1 MHKKFPDYV
10 PPTQIAYR
18 PDGATTLHLRKCRIA
33 VETDGEWIDHVFDQA
48 VVTMGSQ
55 PDNDLV
61 LSDDTVSRNH
71 CRLYQEGSAYV
82 LRDLDSTNGT
92 KVNGVECQLKILRHG
107 DLISVGRSL
116 MLVGSE
122 TQIAARLAAMGNENP
137 TVSRDE
143 QQSEESIALNLG
155 AESNSLHPAEL
166 IQVQEVPE
174 IPTDLSPGQKA
185 QLCEILD
192 FLQSRLKRLIEAAR
206 TDENSQ
212 EVVLKM
218 ASWQR
223 MLDTQSKLASMAR
236 QIADPDWPNS

>member
-1 MHKKFPDYV
+1 
-10 PPTQIAYR
+10 
-18 PDGATTLHLRKCRIA
+18 
-33 VETDGEWIDHVFDQA
+33 
-48 VVTMGSQ
+48 
-55 PDNDLV
+55 LV
-61 LSDDTVSRNH
+61 LT
-71 CRLYQEGSAYV
+71 
-82 LRDLDSTNGT
+82 DLDSTNGT

-143 QQSEESIALNLG
+143 QQSDGSIALNLG
-155 AESNSLHPAEL
+155 AEPKSPQPAEI
-166 IQVQEVPE
+166 IQVQEVPDV
-174 IPTDLSPGQKA
+174 PADLSPGQKA

-192 FLQSRLKRLIEAAR
+192 YLQSRLKRLIEAAR

-223 MLDTQSKLASMAR
+223 MLDTQSKLANMAR
-236 QIADPDWPNS
+236 QIADPDWPDS